1 MVLCGVA
8 HLVFAVHA
16 RWYFSL
22 LLAVGGGMAVVIGT
36 VAYVVAWPHLPQRER
51 PLPRAVYWLLACCW
65 LGAAAGCWSAG
76 IRLPQSSWQSNA
88 WGFTMFACALIA
100 LVMIGRAAAR
110 GWVRRLFWVKPPG
123 SI

>member
-1 MVLCGVA
+1 VRGGA

-65 LGAAAGCWSAG
+65 LGG

-100 LVMIGRAAAR
+100 LVMIGRAATW
-110 GWVRRLFWVKPPG
+110 GVIRRLFWVKAPA